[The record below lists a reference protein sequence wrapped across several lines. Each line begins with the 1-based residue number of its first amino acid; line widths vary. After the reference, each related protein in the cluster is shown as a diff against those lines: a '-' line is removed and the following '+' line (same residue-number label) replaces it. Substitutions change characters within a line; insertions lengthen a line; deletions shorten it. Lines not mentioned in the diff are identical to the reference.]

1 MARSLPERLG
11 AAVARLRAARGLTQ
25 DSFAADVGIHRSYL
39 GKFERGSIDPRAT
52 SIERIARGLGLT
64 ASDLVREAERER

>member
-11 AAVARLRAARGLTQ
+11 SAVARLRAAKGWTQ
-25 DSFAADVGIHRSYL
+25 DVFAAEVGIHRSYL

-64 ASDLVREAERER
+64 TSELIREAERER